1 MCSHCVA
8 VWKFLKTPKMEL
20 PYDPAVES
28 VYPNRKKNKNT
39 NSKGYLHLS
48 VHNIMLYCSC
58 QDMEV
63 TLSVNRHMD
72 KEDVVYK
79 YDEILLRRK
88 NEILLLAA
96 AGMDFERI
104 MLIELSQVEEDKVLH
119 VGSKK

>member
-1 MCSHCVA
+1 
-8 VWKFLKTPKMEL
+8 
-20 PYDPAVES
+20 
-28 VYPNRKKNKNT
+28 
-39 NSKGYLHLS
+39 
-48 VHNIMLYCSC
+48 
-58 QDMEV
+58 MEV

>member
-1 MCSHCVA
+1 M
-8 VWKFLKTPKMEL
+8 
-20 PYDPAVES
+20 
-28 VYPNRKKNKNT
+28 
-39 NSKGYLHLS
+39 
-48 VHNIMLYCSC
+48 
-58 QDMEV
+58 
-63 TLSVNRHMD
+63 SVNRHMD